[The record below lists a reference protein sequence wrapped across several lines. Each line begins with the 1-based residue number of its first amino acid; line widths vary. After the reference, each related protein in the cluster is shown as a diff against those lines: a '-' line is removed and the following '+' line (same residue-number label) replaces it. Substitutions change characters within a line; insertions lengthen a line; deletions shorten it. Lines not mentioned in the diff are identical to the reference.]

1 MAPNFSVAIQTSRRA
16 VGGIS
21 RERLAFIRGGH
32 CDHAHTDLL
41 DAAVGVTNATGCT
54 ADASATDPSRA
65 AVAARARPSAA
76 GARSGAA
83 GAPRAGA
90 ADAGSCPDT
99 RDAGPNRSAN
109 AS

>member
-1 MAPNFSVAIQTSRRA
+1 VAIQTSRRA

-65 AVAARARPSAA
+65 AAAARARPSAA
-76 GARSGAA
+76 GARPGAA
-83 GAPRAGA
+83 RAGA

-99 RDAGPNRSAN
+99 RDAGPNRSAD
-109 AS
+109 AG